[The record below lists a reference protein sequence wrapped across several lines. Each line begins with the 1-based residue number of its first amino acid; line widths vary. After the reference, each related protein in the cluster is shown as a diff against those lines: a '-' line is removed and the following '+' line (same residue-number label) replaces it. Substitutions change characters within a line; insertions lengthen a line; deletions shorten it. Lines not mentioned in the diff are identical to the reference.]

1 MFYFITKL
9 HAFLVVVVL
18 GTQPGEYKDLSG
30 VTTGIYSNG
39 TIRFDHVKK
48 GDEGSYLC
56 EARNDVGS
64 GLSKVVFLKVNG
76 KVKVL
81 SLLLCIYLLCTQ
93 IALLVHSSLF

>member
-1 MFYFITKL
+1 MRFLLLLYF
-9 HAFLVVVVL
+9 L

>member
-1 MFYFITKL
+1 ML
-9 HAFLVVVVL
+9 HFL

-48 GDEGSYLC
+48 SDEGSYLC

-81 SLLLCIYLLCTQ
+81 SLLQCLYACLLCTQ
-93 IALLVHSSLF
+93 IALLVRTSFLESFQLGGA